1 MARAHGRDLLVGG
14 ERHGRDAVRPMAV
27 LAAALQDRRD
37 IARERDILRHVRR
50 RRVESPAP
58 GGVMIAAAAP
68 AAHSRAFSFMATT
81 VSGHSP
87 NVNALNC
94 QKTVSVA
101 KRRLEPTG
109 EL

>member
-1 MARAHGRDLLVGG
+1 
-14 ERHGRDAVRPMAV
+14 MAV

-37 IARERDILRHVRR
+37 VAANVT
-50 RRVESPAP
+50 SFGTS
-58 GGVMIAAAAP
+58 GGAAWRAQPPVALMIAAAAP

-101 KRRLEPTG
+101 ERRLEPTG